1 MYDLLLRQPFMSGA
15 GLEASRAQALVAAM
29 REVELA
35 LAAEQ
40 EAIGLLP
47 AGSAEAMAPYLGDD
61 AFDMQ
66 LLAEETAKGG
76 NAAIPFVKQ
85 AKAALPDDLKRHF
98 HKGATSQDIVDSALI
113 VLLKPRL
120 ERCLSLLAQAR
131 TAGCSLMETHRGTA
145 MVGRTLMQ
153 QALPITFG
161 AKVANWLWGLYQAEQ
176 RLGEVASHGLFVQL
190 GGAVGVH
197 SGLDEHGLELMDGLA
212 TRLGL
217 NAPLLPWHTDR
228 QPILA
233 LAGALDAV
241 AAGAEK
247 IALDVALMCQTEV
260 GELSEPAEA
269 GVGESSSM
277 PHKRNP
283 VACARIRAAARQ
295 VHGNAG
301 IIANAG
307 AQPLERGLGE
317 WHAEWAPLV
326 DSVLLVEGALE
337 TLAKLLEGL
346 EVHGE
351 AMQRNLAV
359 TGGAIMAEPA
369 ARVLVPAGGS
379 DAAKRIAREAAETA
393 REQGRPYADVLIEH
407 PEVAGKVDES
417 ALRDAVRPE
426 LYIGSSQAQVERAL
440 KVLSD

>member
-1 MYDLLLRQPFMSGA
+1 MYDQLLRHPFMSREGVA
-15 GLEASRAQALVAAM
+15 ATQASTLLDAM

-40 EAIGLLP
+40 ESLGLVPQGTADAL
-47 AGSAEAMAPYLGDD
+47 ASHLGDE
-61 AFDMQ
+61 AFD
-66 LLAEETAKGG
+66 LAVLADDTVKGG

-85 AKAALPDDLKRHF
+85 ARAALPEALKAHF
-98 HKGATSQDIVDSALI
+98 HRGATSQDILDSALML
-113 VLLKPRL
+113 LLKPRL
-120 ERCLSLLAQAR
+120 AHCLTRLEACR
-131 TAGCSLMETHRGTA
+131 DAGCRLMAAHRATP

-161 AKVANWLWGLYQAEQ
+161 AKVAHWVWGLHQAER
-176 RLGEVASHGLFVQL
+176 RLRAVSGNGLYVQL

-197 SGLDEHGLELMDGLA
+197 SGEGEHGLALMDGVA
-212 TRLGL
+212 RRLGL

-233 LAGALDAV
+233 LGGALDAV

-247 IALDVALMCQTEV
+247 IALDVSLLCQTEV

-295 VHGNAG
+295 IHGHVG
-301 IIANAG
+301 ILSHAA

-326 DSVLLVEGALE
+326 DAVLLLEGALAS
-337 TLAKLLEGL
+337 LGALLDGL
-346 EVHGE
+346 EVH
-351 AMQRNLAV
+351 ADVMRRNLAL
-359 TGGAIMAEPA
+359 TGGAIMAEPV
-369 ARVLVPAGGS
+369 ARVLAPALGS
-379 DAAKRIAREAAETA
+379 DAAKRVAREAADTA
-393 REQGRPYADVLIEH
+393 RRQGRAYAD
-407 PEVAGKVDES
+407 
-417 ALRDAVRPE
+417 ALLAHDAVRGRVDAEALRTASDPT
-426 LYIGSSQAQVERAL
+426 LYIGSSDAQVERVLKAL
-440 KVLSD
+440 K

>member
-15 GLEASRAQALVAAM
+15 GLEATRAQALVTAM
-29 REVELA
+29 LEVELA

-40 EAIGLLP
+40 EARGLLP
-47 AGSAEAMAPYLGDD
+47 EGTADALQMHLADD
-61 AFDMQ
+61 VFDMQ
-66 LLAEETAKGG
+66 ALADETVKGG

-85 AKAALPDDLKRHF
+85 AKAALPDELKRHF
-98 HKGATSQDIVDSALI
+98 HKGATSQDIIDSALM

-120 ERCLSLLAQAR
+120 ERCLSLLAQTRA
-131 TAGCSLMETHRGTA
+131 AGCTLMNAHRDTA

-161 AKVANWLWGLYQAEQ
+161 AKVANWLWGLHQAER
-176 RLGEVASHGLFVQL
+176 RLSDVVANGLYVQL

-197 SGLDEHGLELMDGLA
+197 SGLNEHGLPLMDGLA
-212 TRLGL
+212 VRLGL
-217 NAPLLPWHTDR
+217 SAPLLPWHTDR
-228 QPILA
+228 QPVLA

-241 AAGAEK
+241 AVGAEK
-247 IALDVALMCQTEV
+247 IALDIALMCQTEV

-301 IIANAG
+301 VIANAA

-317 WHAEWAPLV
+317 WHAEWAPLM
-326 DSVLLVEGALE
+326 DSVLLLEGVLE
-337 TLAKLLEGL
+337 TLATLLGGL
-346 EVHGE
+346 EVHAE

-369 ARVLVPAGGS
+369 ARVLVPAVGS
-379 DAAKRIAREAAETA
+379 DTAKRIAREASETA
-393 REQGRPYADVLIEH
+393 RVQGRPYADVLLEH
-407 PEVAGKVDES
+407 TDVAGKVDEA

-426 LYIGSSQAQVERAL
+426 LYIGSSHAQVERVLNAL
-440 KVLSD
+440 K